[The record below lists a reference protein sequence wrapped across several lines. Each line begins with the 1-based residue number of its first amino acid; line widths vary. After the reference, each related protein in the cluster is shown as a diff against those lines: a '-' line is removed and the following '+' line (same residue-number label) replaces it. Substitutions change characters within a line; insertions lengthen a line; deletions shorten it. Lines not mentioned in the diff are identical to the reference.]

1 MAPMF
6 YHKGLDKCM
15 GKVMGEE
22 DKELN
27 NKQAE
32 CAETGWNCGVA
43 LNSILA
49 EYKDGNGLGELFN
62 EYGKPD
68 HRGVGHIWKE
78 LELVGQIR
86 NENTTRVKNE
96 EKTNNGNAKGKDK

>member
-32 CAETGWNCGVA
+32 CAETG
-43 LNSILA
+43 
-49 EYKDGNGLGELFN
+49 
-62 EYGKPD
+62 
-68 HRGVGHIWKE
+68 
-78 LELVGQIR
+78 
-86 NENTTRVKNE
+86 
-96 EKTNNGNAKGKDK
+96 